1 MLRNWLKIAFTNYKK
16 NWLSTVINLFGLA
29 IGLSSFML
37 ILIHWQDEE
46 SFENWNPK
54 KENIYFF
61 QGYYKKDN
69 VYGNNTSYLVAKR
82 AKDIIP
88 EIEDYVLINGS
99 GYAGVAVSDKKS
111 AYIEGGMSVSP
122 SFFKLFPFKILSGNG
137 EKALLETNS
146 IAISNTISQELF
158 GTTDAV
164 GKTLTY
170 ENNPLVVTAV
180 YELPKD
186 NTEINPDFLFLS
198 KQYANSVKDPGDA
211 WGNNS
216 YGCFFL
222 FKDDASTEVVRR
234 KVVKDIFEY
243 RAKMFVDKGM
253 SAEKYLELYGPND
266 VEFTPLDKMKLHA
279 KASWFG
285 GGDYKL
291 ILILF
296 SLSVLLLLMSA
307 INFINLKTAQASQR
321 AKEIGVRKALGS
333 GKLQLIVQFLLE
345 TFIITFAAYLL
356 SLALT
361 EAVLPFFGKFLNKE
375 IHFQNDFYLYS
386 AIIVIAISLLSG
398 IIPALYLSNF
408 KAIDTLKGNFARSKN
423 GIWLRNSILGL
434 QLVISSFFII
444 GSFIINDQVTYMMNK
459 DLGFDGSQ
467 LYTINF
473 NQDSKKP
480 WMKYELLKSEL
491 KKIEGVKS
499 VTFGE
504 ALPGFNGR
512 SSSNVDWHNESVE
525 AQHCSLDFGF
535 LEAMKIKLLAGRFF
549 SPKLSSDTINSAIV
563 NEAFVRKFGWKNN
576 EAFDN
581 QVSPGFDTVRY
592 NIVGIV
598 KDFNVF
604 NPRAE
609 IEPMIFFHYKETEW
623 KRYNLNRVIL
633 EFDPNN
639 MLATQERVK
648 EYWEKYIE
656 PGYPFNGEF
665 INKKFAKTFVKYQ
678 KQQTLFTILNTLVLI
693 VALLGLF
700 ALSSLMIEQKLK
712 DVAIKKT
719 LGASSSVLIK
729 DLTRKFLWITFIAV
743 LVSIPVSY
751 YFMNEWLKD
760 FAYRI
765 EMPWWPYLLSLVIL
779 LALTFFVVSI
789 KAYRATKIELVKYL
803 KYE

>member
-54 KENIYFF
+54 KDSIYFF

-69 VYGNNTSYLVAKR
+69 VYGNNTSYLMAKR
-82 AKDIIP
+82 AKEVIP
-88 EIEDYVLINGS
+88 EIEDYVLIN
-99 GYAGVAVSDKKS
+99 YIAAGKALSDKKS

-137 EKALLETNS
+137 ENALLETNS
-146 IAISNTISQELF
+146 IAISNTISQKLF

-198 KQYANSVKDPGDA
+198 KQYANSVKDPGDG

-222 FKDDASTEVVRR
+222 FKNGSSIEAVRQ

-243 RAKMFVDKGM
+243 RAKMFGDKGM

-266 VEFTPLDKMKLHA
+266 VEFTRLDKMKLHA

-321 AKEIGVRKALGS
+321 AKEVGVRKALGS
-333 GKLQLIVQFLLE
+333 GKFQLTIQFMLE
-345 TFIITFAAYLL
+345 TFIITFTAYLL

-361 EAVLPFFGKFLNKE
+361 EAILPFFGKFLNKE

-386 AIIVIAISLLSG
+386 AIIVIAISLISG

-423 GIWLRNSILGL
+423 GGRLRNSILGL

-444 GSFIINDQVTYMMNK
+444 GSFIINEQVKHMMNK

-467 LYTINF
+467 LYFINF
-473 NQDSKKP
+473 NQDSKNTWK
-480 WMKYELLKSEL
+480 KYELLKSEL
-491 KKIEGVKS
+491 SKIKGVQR
-499 VTFGE
+499 VTYGE
-504 ALPGFNGR
+504 ALPGVDER
-512 SSSNVDWHNESVE
+512 SSSNVDWRNQSIDVQHGSV
-525 AQHCSLDFGF
+525 DFGF

-563 NEAFVRKFGWKNN
+563 NEAFVRKFGWTNDEAFKNN
-576 EAFDN
+576 I
-581 QVSPGFDTVRY
+581 SPGFDTIKY
-592 NIVGIV
+592 NIVGVV
-598 KDFNVF
+598 KDFNIN
-604 NPRAE
+604 NPKAE
-609 IEPMIFFHYKETEW
+609 VYPTIFFHYKESDW
-623 KRYNLNRVIL
+623 KRYSINKIVLQLVP
-633 EFDPNN
+633 DN
-639 MLATQERVK
+639 MLDTRERIK
-648 EYWEKYIE
+648 KYWQTEVE

-678 KQQTLFTILNTLVLI
+678 KQQILFTILNTLVLI

-779 LALTFFVVSI
+779 LVLTFFVVSI